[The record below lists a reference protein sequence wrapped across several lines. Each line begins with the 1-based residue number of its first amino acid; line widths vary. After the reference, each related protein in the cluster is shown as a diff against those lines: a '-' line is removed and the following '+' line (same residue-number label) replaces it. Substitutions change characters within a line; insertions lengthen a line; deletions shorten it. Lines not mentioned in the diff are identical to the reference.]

1 MYINLKIAFVL
12 VILSSSWSTT
22 GILIQREDDILEQ
35 TFLVQRVKRLKIS
48 IGKVYELILKGKM
61 RLQQIVRT
69 DPAEI
74 VVPFINAEMA
84 SLWAQDEHW
93 QRACSNFLGEN
104 NNK

>member
-61 RLQQIVRT
+61 RLIQLIRM
-69 DPAEI
+69 DPTETAI
-74 VVPFINAEMA
+74 LFINVEIAP
-84 SLWAQDEHW
+84 LWAQDEH
-93 QRACSNFLGEN
+93 C
-104 NNK
+104 